1 MARDALMKLTDR
13 QTIDADLFSDAGIF
27 FFAVTLLTSKVSF
40 DFLPCAG
47 GFYLVSLKFLLSV

>member
-1 MARDALMKLTDR
+1 MKLTDR

-40 DFLPCAG
+40 DFCRALEA
-47 GFYLVSLKFLLSV
+47 FILSLLSSFCPCDRNTR